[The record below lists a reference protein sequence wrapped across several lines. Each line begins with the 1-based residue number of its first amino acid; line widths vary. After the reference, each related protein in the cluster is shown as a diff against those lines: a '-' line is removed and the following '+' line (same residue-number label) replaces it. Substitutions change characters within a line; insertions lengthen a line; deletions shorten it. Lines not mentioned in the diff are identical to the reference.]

1 MNITYQNHENH
12 CGICVI
18 NSLIKHYFKTSN
30 FNEILT
36 NANISTKGLNIFE
49 FESLCLKYGILAETY
64 ETNVIELEKL
74 NINDYFVLVV
84 YNNNNNHFVIA
95 KKIKNG
101 IKIYD
106 SAKGKYVLD
115 YQQLS
120 KIFANIF
127 IKISKIKSKQ
137 LIKLNSKKWTN
148 YLNINLILLGTLIN
162 IIIASLSIC
171 FGLFMNYIL
180 DLCIVSENIKNLII
194 ICFSFVVISCLKH
207 LFNYS
212 LIFFNAKY
220 IKEQF
225 YFYKS
230 KLINNLF
237 NKKSGLF
244 NKVHK
249 NNFFILNTAIITI
262 CNFNVCTIPI
272 MISNLIIGLICICIL
287 ISNSFYFLISLII
300 LIGFQIFYLI
310 TNLNFQRQSLE
321 NNIKNAN
328 KISIY
333 SNQYIQNEKCYNNYF
348 ISNELKENLNN
359 EFNTSLRNNIFQS
372 ITSNKLSLI
381 FNLFQDIL
389 FITTSFMSI
398 IMIWNDNNLTIGKI
412 LFIIN
417 IQLLLTN
424 NISEISNFFI
434 QLFIY
439 KKMNHVYLSFCDINT
454 INNKSTIVINKIDSI
469 KEVKNNKLNNLINGK
484 IYHRNNFYELS
495 NCLLNQSQTENY
507 KIKINDYFTSK
518 INQNWLKESVYYFN
532 HEINFAIGNLDY
544 DTISNNVTIDCI
556 KKFNLKID
564 EPQDINEIIMLNVLK
579 LFCCKNKII
588 ILDKYLNNLPYKY
601 KKYIC
606 NHIINELIKNNFI
619 LINE

>member
-1 MNITYQNHENH
+1 MIITYQNHENH

-18 NSLIKHYFKTSN
+18 NSLIKHYFKTSD

-36 NANISTKGLNIFE
+36 NANINSNGLNIFE

-64 ETNVIELEKL
+64 ETNIIELEKL
-74 NINDYFVLVV
+74 NINNYFVLVI

-137 LIKLNSKKWTN
+137 PTRLNSKKWTN
-148 YLNINLILLGTLIN
+148 YLNINLILLTTLIN

-171 FGLFMNYIL
+171 FGLFMNYTL
-180 DLCIVSENIKNLII
+180 DLCVVSENIKNLII
-194 ICFSFVVISCLKH
+194 VCFGFIVISCLKH
-207 LFNYS
+207 LFNY
-212 LIFFNAKY
+212 LLTCFNAKY

-237 NKKSGLF
+237 NKKNDFF

-262 CNFNVCTIPI
+262 CNFNVGTIPI

-287 ISNSFYFLISLII
+287 ISNSFYFLISLIV

-310 TNLNFQRQSLE
+310 INLNFQKESLE
-321 NNIKNAN
+321 KNIINAN

-333 SNQYIQNEKCYNNYF
+333 SNQYIKNERCCNNYF
-348 ISNELKENLNN
+348 INNRLKENLNN
-359 EFNTSLRNNIFQS
+359 EFNTSLRNNLFQS
-372 ITSNKLSLI
+372 ITSSKLSLI
-381 FNLFQDIL
+381 FSLFQDLL
-389 FITTSFMSI
+389 FIATSFIST

-417 IQLLLTN
+417 TQLLLTS

-434 QLFIY
+434 QRFVY
-439 KKMNHVYLSFCDINT
+439 KKMNNIYQSFCDINT
-454 INNKSTIVINKIDSI
+454 INNKSTLIIDKIDSI
-469 KEVKNNKLNNLINGK
+469 KEIKNNKLNNLINGK
-484 IYHRNNFYELS
+484 IYHRNSFYELS
-495 NCLLNQSQTENY
+495 NSILNQNLIENY
-507 KIKINDYFTSK
+507 KVKINDYFTNR
-518 INQNWLKESVYYFN
+518 INQNWLNDSICYFN
-532 HEINFAIGNLDY
+532 HEINYIVDSLDFHN
-544 DTISNNVTIDCI
+544 ISNYVIINCI
-556 KKFNLKID
+556 KKFNIKID
-564 EPQDINEIIMLNVLK
+564 APQDINEIIMLNILK
-579 LFCCKNKII
+579 LFDCKNKII
-588 ILDKYLNNLPYKY
+588 IFDKYLNNLPYKY
-601 KKYIC
+601 KKYIYD
-606 NHIINELIKNNFI
+606 NIINELIKNNFV